1 MKKTVGY
8 IIVFLLLFSCKEERI
23 QKPENLIEKGEMLH
37 ILYDLSIV
45 YAAKGINPG
54 IEEINKLELESF
66 IYEKYD
72 IDSLQFASSTL
83 YYSSQPSEYLKMY
96 EQIQERLK
104 ARKDSIIKEREAKKP
119 DSTRIMIDSLK
130 KEIVK

>member
-1 MKKTVGY
+1 MKKVAGY
-8 IIVFLLLFSCKEERI
+8 LIVFLFLFSCKEERN
-23 QKPENLIEKGEMLH
+23 QEPEKLIEKKEMLN

-66 IYEKYD
+66 IYEKYG
-72 IDSLQFASSTL
+72 IDSLQFANSTL

-104 ARKDSIIKEREAKKP
+104 ARKDSIVKEREAKKP
-119 DSTRIMIDSLK
+119 DSTRVVLDTLNK
-130 KEIVK
+130 K